1 MDGINFGLLGD
12 NAFES
17 YKKFQNA
24 DTQKQLNQ
32 QQLAQAQQA
41 TRLGAAQEA
50 GLQRKGRQETLT
62 NAIRDIA
69 GFNTREEVIADM
81 NRKRQSGELD
91 SASYDKVYST
101 LPPDDSGIHPWKTK
115 MLRGL
120 LSVKEQLDAEENDK
134 QAANLNQMF
143 GMGAPAPVAP
153 APVAPAPVAPVATT
167 PQDRFAL
174 APGSDSTVL
183 GVVAPTPQIDN
194 RTNKLAPPPVEN
206 VNQLTNTTM
215 PTVKVIGAN
224 LPVMPSEEQAAMMAG
239 SSHKGTAEAGQ
250 RILQFYASQ
259 PEVTKLQGQ
268 INRMLAQGVPK
279 NDPQVAQ
286 LEARIK
292 QISTHAPL
300 VNINTGQQLE
310 KAEQIKKGEFN
321 VGEYKDI
328 SETNRANTKLLPALD
343 IAERILNKGFETGFG
358 TETKVAGA
366 RLLSALGVPDANKYA
381 TDAATFQ
388 TMLTQTVLQR
398 QLEQKGVA
406 TEGDAQRIADTSAKL
421 SNPVDAN
428 KFILATARATVQ
440 RDQEHKKFYDTWW
453 AKNKTYEGASDAW
466 DSGPANKSIF
476 TYPALKAY
484 APKETAPAA
493 QAPTVDKNIPPVPN
507 GLDPNLWK
515 YLSPAERK
523 LWVK

>member
-1 MDGINFGLLGD
+1 MDNINFNLLGD
-12 NAFES
+12 NAVQA
-17 YKKFQNA
+17 YQKAKLA
-24 DTQKQLNQ
+24 DTQAEVGK
-32 QQLAQAQQA
+32 QQLLQSQQA

-50 GLQRKGRQETLT
+50 ALQRKNKQETLS

-81 NRKRQSGELD
+81 NRKKQSGQLD
-91 SASYDKVYST
+91 AANYDRVYSS
-101 LPPDDSGIHPWKTK
+101 LPPDDSGLHPWKTK

-134 QAANLNQMF
+134 QAANLKQMF
-143 GMGAPAPVAP
+143 GMGEPSAPAAAP
-153 APVAPAPVAPVATT
+153 AAAPVATA
-167 PQDRFAL
+167 PQDKFAL
-174 APGSDSTVL
+174 APSSDSTVL

-194 RTNKLAPPPVEN
+194 RTNKLAPAPVEN

-215 PTVKVIGAN
+215 PNVKVIGAN

-279 NDPQVAQ
+279 NDSQVAQ

-310 KAEQIKKGEFN
+310 KAEHVKKGEFN
-321 VGEYKDI
+321 VGEYKEI
-328 SETNRANTKLLPALD
+328 SETNRTNTKLLPALD
-343 IAERILNKGFETGFG
+343 IAERILDKGFKTGFG

-388 TMLTQTVLQR
+388 AMLTQTVLQR

-406 TEGDAQRIADTSAKL
+406 TEGDAQRISDTSAKL

-428 KFILATARATVQ
+428 KFILATARATIQ

-453 AKNKTYEGASDAW
+453 AKNNTYEGASDAW
-466 DSGPANKSIF
+466 DSGPASKSIF

-493 QAPTVDKNIPPVPN
+493 QASTVDKNIPPVPN